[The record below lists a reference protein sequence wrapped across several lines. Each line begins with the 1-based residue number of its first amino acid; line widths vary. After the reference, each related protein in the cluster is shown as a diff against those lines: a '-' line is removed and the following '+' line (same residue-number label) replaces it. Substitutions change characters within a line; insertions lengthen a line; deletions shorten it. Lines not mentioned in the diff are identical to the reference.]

1 MTAARDI
8 SAASTISGLS
18 LQYPMSLGVFD
29 SYQQA
34 QRVVDYLS
42 DNAFERR
49 QARVFGRAGSR
60 ALGVAQVDHV
70 KGL

>member
-1 MTAARDI
+1 
-8 SAASTISGLS
+8 
-18 LQYPMSLGVFD
+18 MSLGVFD